1 MQNSIYS
8 LRLSELE
15 YFLSSNG
22 ENPAN
27 ATSIFEKI
35 YKNKEKTS
43 KEISKN
49 AWSLIQNRFSF
60 DLPTIV
66 KTQTDNDGT
75 IKFLLE
81 FADHKKVETVL
92 LPFNKRYTVCLSSQV
107 GCAMNCTFC
116 YTGTQGLSR
125 NLNSSE
131 IIAQY
136 LVAYTYLKNNI
147 NAPAITP
154 NIVFMGQ
161 GEPLHNLEEINQALL
176 IMFDHHGLH
185 LGPRQVTLS
194 TAGFL
199 PGLKKFTNLPPINLA
214 LSLHSPF
221 NDIRSELIPINKQ
234 YPLEA
239 LFESLDQIPLLK
251 KQFITCEYLLIDG
264 LNDRIEDA
272 NGLFELLHKRKAI
285 INLIPFNPFP
295 GSKYLRPSEG
305 KVNQF
310 KDYLVERKLRT
321 MVRQTKGDEILAA
334 CGQLNSKLD

>member
-1 MQNSIYS
+1 MHNSIYS

-15 YFLSSNG
+15 DFFVKVG
-22 ENPAN
+22 ENPSN
-27 ATSIFEKI
+27 ATSVFEKI
-35 YKNKEKTS
+35 YKNKTKTT
-43 KEISKN
+43 KEISKS
-49 AWSLIQNRFSF
+49 AWSKVTESYSL
-60 DLPTIV
+60 DLPVIS

-81 FADHKKVETVL
+81 FSDQKKIETVL

-107 GCAMNCTFC
+107 GCAMNCSFC

-125 NLNSSE
+125 NLKSSE

-136 LVAYTYLKNNI
+136 LVAFQYLKVHV
-147 NAPAITP
+147 PDKTSTP

-161 GEPLHNLEEINQALL
+161 GEPLHNLDEINQALH

-199 PGLKKFTNLPPINLA
+199 PGLKKFHTLPPINLA

-221 NDIRSELIPINKQ
+221 NDVRSELIPLNRQ
-234 YPLEA
+234 YPLEQV
-239 LFESLDQIPLLK
+239 FEVLDQQILLK
-251 KQFITCEYLLIDG
+251 KQFITYEYLLIAG
-264 LNDRIEDA
+264 LNDRLQDA
-272 NGLFELLHKRKAI
+272 EELAKLLQRRKAI

-295 GSKYLRPSEG
+295 GSQYQRPSEE

-310 KDYLVERKLRT
+310 KEYLVERKLRT

-334 CGQLNSKLD
+334 CGQLNSQN